1 MRIGANP
8 VKNKQPAISPPKP
21 VTVVVIC
28 YIPYLSGYFQHS
40 LDVLKL
46 SLNSIWKNTADE
58 EYDLLVFDNG
68 SCDQVRDYLTNLKNE
83 NKIQYLILSSTNV
96 GIPGAW
102 NISFNAAPGKYVAF
116 SDYDIYFYPGWLNE
130 HLNIL
135 NNFPDVGMVTGT
147 PIRPPL
153 EFSTATLEWA
163 EAQTELEIKRGV
175 LQSWDDYRT
184 HTKSLGMSQM
194 ESEESYQMGED
205 ILLKLGENEV
215 FIGAGHFQFVAS
227 KEVLEKVT
235 PFPNKIAMGN
245 ERLLDQRINELGL
258 LRLTLTRKFVQHL
271 GNVPPQELLAQNE
284 GFKKKNTPD
293 GSVGNKAGFWN
304 IPILKRVLLKIYNSI
319 FEIYFHQ

>member
-1 MRIGANP
+1 MRVGANP

-46 SLNSIWKNTADE
+46 SLTSIRENTADE
-58 EYDLLVFDNG
+58 AYDLLVFDNG
-68 SCDQVRDYLTNLKNE
+68 SCEQVKDYLTKLKNE

-116 SDYDIYFYPGWLNE
+116 SDYDIYFYPGWLTE
-130 HLNIL
+130 HLRIFDK
-135 NNFPDVGMVTGT
+135 FPHVGMVTGT

-153 EFSTATLEWA
+153 KYSSATLEWA
-163 EAQTELEIKRGV
+163 EAQSELEIKRGV
-175 LQSWDDYRT
+175 LQSWEDFRT
-184 HTKSLGMSQM
+184 HTKSLGMSEI
-194 ESEESYQMGED
+194 ESEESYHHGED

-215 FIGAGHFQFVAS
+215 FIGAGHFQFVAL

-258 LRLTLTRKFVQHL
+258 LRLTLNRKFVQHL
-271 GNVPPQELLAQNE
+271 GNVPSPEFLEQND
-284 GFKKKNTPD
+284 GLWRKYSTI
-293 GSVGNKAGFWN
+293 GSVERKAGFWN
-304 IPILKRVLLKIYNSI
+304 IPIIKKVLLKIYNSI